1 MQVPKIC
8 LTLTE
13 STIENNLALVEKY
26 RDCVDLVE
34 LRADFLDDN
43 ESLHIRK
50 FPSLAKIPCI
60 LTIRRLADGGKYVAG
75 ESSRAMLFAR
85 AMAFADDQHQENNF
99 QYVDFESDFFVSSL
113 QDAAMAFGTRIIRS
127 YHNMNGPV
135 SDIVKHCDE
144 MRRTVYEIP
153 KIAFMPKTLD
163 DVKNLFYETRNFSEY
178 EHILCAM
185 GPMGVASRILAYK
198 THSFLT
204 YTSAEDGENS
214 LKNIGH
220 IDPFTLDQVY
230 HFKKLDEHTEIFG
243 VTGWPL
249 EKTDSPKLHNAG
261 YKMHSM
267 NAVYIP
273 IPSNDIHQTIKF
285 ANEIGMRGLS
295 VTVPHKETV
304 VSDLFEVDEHVKEI
318 GACNT
323 IVQKNGEWNG
333 FNTDFS
339 GFAKALLEFTG
350 LKNLRRKKVAIIGAG
365 GASRAV
371 ACAVKILG
379 GKACVF
385 NRTLSRAEQ
394 VADTFGF
401 DSASLTADSIGKL
414 KKYSDFIIQTTTVGM
429 NSTEMS
435 NVQNDPIYF
444 YKFSGKEI
452 LFDVIYTPEVTPIM
466 QRAMMAGCRV
476 CNGSEMLKYQ
486 AYEQFKIFTG
496 VEYD

>member
-1 MQVPKIC
+1 MQTPKVC

-13 STIENNLALVEKY
+13 STIEKNLALVERY
-26 RDCVDLVE
+26 RNYIDIAE
-34 LRADFLDDN
+34 LRADYLDED

-50 FPSLAKIPCI
+50 FPRLAKLPCI
-60 LTIRRLADGGKYVAG
+60 LTIRRLSDGGAYRAG
-75 ESSRAMLFAR
+75 ESSRAMLFAH
-85 AMAFADDQHQENNF
+85 AMAFADDQNRENNF
-99 QYVDFESDFFVSSL
+99 QYVDFENDFFVSNL
-113 QDAAMAFGTRIIRS
+113 EDAAMAFGTRIIRS
-127 YHNMNGPV
+127 YHNMKEPV
-135 SDIVKHCDE
+135 SGFIKRCNE
-144 MRRTVYEIP
+144 MRRTGYEIP
-153 KIAFMPKTLD
+153 KIAFMPKSLD
-163 DVKNLFYETRNFSEY
+163 DVRNLFYETRNFSDY
-178 EHILCAM
+178 DHILCAM
-185 GPMGVASRILAYK
+185 GSMGIVSRILAHK

-204 YTSAEDGENS
+204 YTSAAEGKNS

-220 IDPFTLDQVY
+220 IDPLTLDHVY
-230 HFKKLDEHTEIFG
+230 NFRKLNERTDIFG

-261 YKMHSM
+261 YKVHSM

-273 IPSNDIHQTIKF
+273 LPSADIHQTIKF

-295 VTVPHKETV
+295 ITVPHKETV
-304 VSDLFEVDEHVKEI
+304 ISDLFEVDEHVKKI

-323 IVQKNGEWNG
+323 ILLKNREWCG
-333 FNTDFS
+333 YNTDFS

-365 GASRAV
+365 GASRAI

-385 NRTLSRAEQ
+385 NRTHYRAEQ
-394 VADTFGF
+394 VADLFGF
-401 DSASLTADSIGKL
+401 ESASLTADSLDKL
-414 KKYSDFIIQTTTVGM
+414 KKYSDLIIQTTSVGM
-429 NSTEMS
+429 NATEMS

-452 LFDVIYTPEVTPIM
+452 LFDIVYTPEVTPIM
-466 QRAMMAGCRV
+466 QRAMMAGCKV

-496 VEYD
+496 VEYA